1 MPNSSAQRNGK
12 KIMKVKSV
20 SHQLIEDEL
29 TDTNAKRIFETN
41 SMELHVEINN
51 SMWPFTSECYVEKDG
66 DKSMIVF
73 MRNQVNHNSISQNLA
88 NEITNNFLGNP
99 ITADLT
105 GKTHDKDMG
114 HDIECLLVYN
124 DKVNSFENYFYIL

>member
-1 MPNSSAQRNGK
+1 
-12 KIMKVKSV
+12 
-20 SHQLIEDEL
+20 
-29 TDTNAKRIFETN
+29 
-41 SMELHVEINN
+41 
-51 SMWPFTSECYVEKDG
+51 MWPFTSECYVEKDG

-73 MRNQVNHNSISQNLA
+73 MRNEVNHNSARQNLA
-88 NEITNNFLGNP
+88 NEITNNSPRNS

>member
-1 MPNSSAQRNGK
+1 MRPVAAYSNSSIRITLGK
-12 KIMKVKSV
+12 
-20 SHQLIEDEL
+20 
-29 TDTNAKRIFETN
+29 
-41 SMELHVEINN
+41 VE
-51 SMWPFTSECYVEKDG
+51 
-66 DKSMIVF
+66 
-73 MRNQVNHNSISQNLA
+73 A

-114 HDIECLLVYN
+114 HDIECLLVYK